1 MLLFALVA
9 IVALAWAK
17 PLDAI
22 AETQVDAGLKR
33 ALTSFA
39 VARVLNGI
47 ISVAQGTEIALT
59 PGGIGA
65 NLTPGQILDPV
76 NDLVEQFSELM
87 LFASVAFGI
96 MKVLLSIGSYW
107 VLPAVLSA
115 AVLTWGGFKFSG
127 RVPPILLTKLLLV
140 LIFVRFSVPLVAV
153 GSDLLY
159 QQFLDTKFKESQ
171 LVIENGQN
179 QLLILSPPS
188 SAASIVNNESAT
200 VMPVPAPSAAEVPP
214 PPAPSKSLWERAKE
228 VANQAKD
235 TAVQAKNSVA
245 SLPHKI
251 EQKIEQA
258 QQHYD
263 PRPYLEKLKNLAG
276 QLVEHIIT
284 LIVVFVM
291 QTIIIPLA
299 FVWALYRACF
309 TLLHSV
315 GRNSEVTIRRD
326 Q

>member
-96 MKVLLSIGSYW
+96 
-107 VLPAVLSA
+107 LP
-115 AVLTWGGFKFSG
+115 
-127 RVPPILLTKLLLV
+127 
-140 LIFVRFSVPLVAV
+140 
-153 GSDLLY
+153 
-159 QQFLDTKFKESQ
+159 
-171 LVIENGQN
+171 
-179 QLLILSPPS
+179 
-188 SAASIVNNESAT
+188 
-200 VMPVPAPSAAEVPP
+200 
-214 PPAPSKSLWERAKE
+214 
-228 VANQAKD
+228 
-235 TAVQAKNSVA
+235 
-245 SLPHKI
+245 
-251 EQKIEQA
+251 
-258 QQHYD
+258 
-263 PRPYLEKLKNLAG
+263 
-276 QLVEHIIT
+276 
-284 LIVVFVM
+284 
-291 QTIIIPLA
+291 
-299 FVWALYRACF
+299 
-309 TLLHSV
+309 
-315 GRNSEVTIRRD
+315 
-326 Q
+326 